1 MSKKDVRQAR
11 RLRDEEKHYRE
22 PAESGIFYA

>member
-1 MSKKDVRQAR
+1 MSKKEVRQAR
-11 RLRDEEKHYRE
+11 KWREEEKHYRE